1 VVDAVAAN
9 SVVRLGLIGSGRM
22 ARTRVANITEAPR
35 ARLVAVTSHNGE
47 TGSALATE
55 QGCAFVAS
63 TEELLARDDLDAV
76 IVATRNDSHGALALD
91 SLRAGKHALVEYPLS
106 LDADQAEAAVHEAE
120 LYGLTLRVGYD
131 QQWRGPHA
139 AVRDLIHRD
148 GPPLEI
154 AARIAW
160 AGGARRSP
168 FRNMDMGGAP
178 ALVKSYYL
186 YALLD
191 WLGPPSFVHNAVRY
205 AGLDIE
211 GYYAAAVQHIA
222 LEYADTLARVDW
234 IVGPNAG
241 SRRTVDLALV
251 WPAHSVTSDGQD
263 LTRRDATG
271 EAPLPVAHA
280 PWSEATRWGLEHFL
294 DAIFDGAAAFPNANA
309 AFAAATVRLSTTT
322 QYESI
327 GR

>member
-22 ARTRVANITEAPR
+22 ARTRVANIAASPR
-35 ARLVAVTSHNGE
+35 ARLAAVTSHNGE
-47 TGSALATE
+47 TGLALAAE

-63 TEELLARDDLDAV
+63 TEALLALDDLDAV

-91 SLRAGKHALVEYPLS
+91 SLRAGKHTLVEYPLS
-106 LDADQAEAAVHEAE
+106 LDADQADEAVQEAARRRLALH
-120 LYGLTLRVGYD
+120 VGYD
-131 QQWRGPHA
+131 QQWRGAHA

-148 GPPLEI
+148 GPPLEL

-168 FRNMDMGGAP
+168 FRNMDTGGAP

-191 WLGPPSFVHNAVRY
+191 WLDPPSFVHNAVRY

-222 LEYADTLARVDW
+222 LEYTNTLARVDW

-280 PWSEATRWGLEHFL
+280 PWSEATRLGLEHFL
-294 DAIFDGAAAFPNANA
+294 DAIFDGVAASPNADA

-322 QYESI
+322 QQ
-327 GR
+327 

>member
-1 VVDAVAAN
+1 MGDN
-9 SVVRLGLIGSGRM
+9 GVVRLGLIGSGRM

-35 ARLVAVTSHNGE
+35 ARLVAVTSHNIE
-47 TGSALATE
+47 TGSALAAE
-55 QGCAFVAS
+55 QGCVFVAS
-63 TEELLARDDLDAV
+63 TEALLARDDLDAV

-91 SLRAGKHALVEYPLS
+91 SLRAGKHALVEYPLA
-106 LDADQAEAAVHEAE
+106 LDPDQAEAIVREAE
-120 LYGLTLRVGYD
+120 LHSLALRVGYD

-139 AVRDLIHRD
+139 AVRDLIRRD

-191 WLGPPSFVHNAVRY
+191 WLGPPSFAHNAVRY
-205 AGLDIE
+205 AGLDTE

-234 IVGPNAG
+234 IAGPNAG
-241 SRRTVDLALV
+241 SRRTVDLALA
-251 WPAHSVTSDGQD
+251 WPAHTVTSDGQD

-271 EAPLPVAHA
+271 EASLPVAHA

-294 DAIFDGAAAFPNANA
+294 DAIFDGAAASPNANA
-309 AFAAATVRLSTTT
+309 AFAAATVRLSTTP
-322 QYESI
+322 QHESI

>member
-1 VVDAVAAN
+1 MGDN
-9 SVVRLGLIGSGRM
+9 GVVRLGLIGSGRM
-22 ARTRVANITEAPR
+22 ARTRVANIVASPR
-35 ARLVAVTSHNGE
+35 ARLVAVTSHNGD
-47 TGSALATE
+47 TGLALAAE

-63 TEELLARDDLDAV
+63 TEALLARDDLDAV

-91 SLRAGKHALVEYPLS
+91 SLRAGKHALVEYPLA
-106 LDADQAEAAVHEAE
+106 LDPDQAEAIVREAE
-120 LYGLTLRVGYD
+120 LHSLALRVGYD

-139 AVRDLIHRD
+139 AVRDLIRRD

-191 WLGPPSFVHNAVRY
+191 WLGPPSFAHNAVRY
-205 AGLDIE
+205 AGLDTE

-241 SRRTVDLALV
+241 SSSRRTVDLALV
-251 WPAHSVTSDGQD
+251 WPAHTVTSDGQD

-271 EAPLPVAHA
+271 EASLPVAHA

-294 DAIFDGAAAFPNANA
+294 DAIFDGAAASPNANA

>member
-1 VVDAVAAN
+1 MGDN
-9 SVVRLGLIGSGRM
+9 GIVRLGLIGSGRM
-22 ARTRVANITEAPR
+22 ARTRVANIAASSR
-35 ARLVAVTSHNGE
+35 ARLVAVTSHNIE
-47 TGSALATE
+47 TGSALAAE

-63 TEELLARDDLDAV
+63 TEALLARDDLDAV

-91 SLRAGKHALVEYPLS
+91 SLRAGKHALVEYPLA
-106 LDADQAEAAVHEAE
+106 LDPDQAEAIVREAE
-120 LYGLTLRVGYD
+120 LHSLALRVGYD
-131 QQWRGPHA
+131 QEWRGPHA
-139 AVRDLIHRD
+139 AVGDLIRRD

-191 WLGPPSFVHNAVRY
+191 WLGPPSFAHKAVCY
-205 AGLDIE
+205 AGLDTE

-241 SRRTVDLALV
+241 SRRTVDIALT
-251 WPAHSVTSDGQD
+251 WPAHTVTSDGQD
-263 LTRRDATG
+263 LTRRGATR
-271 EAPLPVAHA
+271 EASLPVAHA
-280 PWSEATRWGLEHFL
+280 PWSEATRLGFEHFI
-294 DAIFDGAAAFPNANA
+294 DAIFDGAAASDA
-309 AFAAATVRLSTTT
+309 ALAAATVRLSTT
-322 QYESI
+322 
-327 GR
+327 G